1 MSPAF
6 DRDELMDRVDG
17 DLEFLAET
25 VEMLDE
31 DAAPLLEQIRA
42 AVAARDAGALV
53 SPAHTLKGMLANFCA
68 DAAERVARELEM
80 GGREKSLG
88 AADTLVK
95 KLQMEV
101 DQLRAELQT
110 FLEANPR

>member
-1 MSPAF
+1 MTPAF

-17 DLEFLAET
+17 DLEFLEES

-42 AVAARDAGALV
+42 AVAAHDAGALV

-68 DAAERVARELEM
+68 EAAEGAARDLEMRGREDRLDGADAVVDALDREVAR
-80 GGREKSLG
+80 
-88 AADTLVK
+88 
-95 KLQMEV
+95 
-101 DQLRAELQT
+101 LRAELGA
-110 FLEANPR
+110 FLGQNRD